1 VAQLIRMRYA
11 AAQKNCGISAN
22 GAIKVNKDSIKA
34 YIAWGNV
41 CLFWGSTYLA
51 IRIGVVVFPPA
62 LFAGFRFAIA
72 GLVFLA
78 FLKFRGHVIPGWKDI
93 LDNAIVGI
101 MLLVLANGVVV
112 WAEQWVQSSLAA
124 LTVATVPFW
133 MVGFEAAL
141 PGGDKL
147 NFRKIV
153 GIILGFIGLVQLLG
167 PDLKDS
173 FDPGSFKGIL
183 ALSLAACS
191 WAAGSIFS
199 KHRNIKTDPMMAAAI
214 QMISAGILLSLV
226 GGFLGEFSRLAF
238 SWRGLG
244 ALAYLIVFG
253 SLVGYSSYIY
263 ALSKLPVSKLSMYA
277 YINPVIAVVLG
288 WLVLGERFDGV
299 MVTST
304 VMVLMGVVL
313 VKTAP
318 KEVQKPFTS
327 TKPSMIAMGNFLR
340 HRKRKVHP

>member
-1 VAQLIRMRYA
+1 MNRDL
-11 AAQKNCGISAN
+11 
-22 GAIKVNKDSIKA
+22 IKA

-51 IRIGVVVFPPA
+51 MRIGVAVFPPA

-78 FLKFRGHVIPGWKDI
+78 FLKFKGHAIPAWKDI

-112 WAEQWVQSSLAA
+112 WAEQWVQSSLTA
-124 LTVATVPFW
+124 LILATVPFW
-133 MVGFEAAL
+133 MVGFEAIL
-141 PGGDKL
+141 PGGDSL
-147 NFRKIV
+147 NFRKIF

-167 PDLKDS
+167 PDLKAS
-173 FDPGSFKGIL
+173 FDPHSFKGIL
-183 ALSLAACS
+183 ALSFAACS

-199 KHRNIKTDPMMAAAI
+199 KHHNTKTDPMMGAAI
-214 QMISAGILLSLV
+214 QMISAAIILILV
-226 GGFLGEFSRLAF
+226 GVLWGEFSLLAF
-238 SWRGLG
+238 SWQGLG

-288 WLVLGERFDGV
+288 WLILDERFDAV

-304 VMVLMGVVL
+304 IMVLVGVVL

-318 KEVQKPFTS
+318 TEVEKPVYS
-327 TKPSMIAMGNFLR
+327 TKPVMIAIGNIFR
-340 HRKRKVHP
+340 HKKRKVNP